1 MIREFDAESSLQQT
15 ASSATQSAIS
25 LISVEDPKIVHKL
38 ARFLDARGP
47 EKLRWGRQ
55 RLASARFSPSRTEP
69 VPLGYLRLRIHS
81 EPLMLDIEIVQST
94 VARYMTKRQERSPKV
109 GRHSAQSR
117 SVPC

>member
-1 MIREFDAESSLQQT
+1 MKSRKFPVFSLMIREFDAESSSHQT

-69 VPLGYLRLRIHS
+69 VPFSLPS
-81 EPLMLDIEIVQST
+81 
-94 VARYMTKRQERSPKV
+94 
-109 GRHSAQSR
+109 SAESIANR
-117 SVPC
+117 